1 MGLTPKQ
8 RKAVLEKG
16 LSVNLASPSDE
27 AKYLAPNPKAATQL
41 FAKGSKSTEDETA
54 LAADGR
60 PEALPADRK
69 PQQTV
74 DRKHYRQTVSRS
86 YRQTLSTEN
95 EKLP

>member
-16 LSVNLASPSDE
+16 LSVNLASPPDE
-27 AKYLAPNPKAATQL
+27 AKYLTPNPKAAIQL
-41 FAKGSKSTEDETA
+41 FSKSIKPTETEDGIP
-54 LAADGR
+54 ADGR

-86 YRQTLSTEN
+86 RR
-95 EKLP
+95 

>member
-41 FAKGSKSTEDETA
+41 FAKGIKSTEDETE
-54 LAADGR
+54 LSADGR

-69 PQQTV
+69 PQLPA
-74 DRKHYRQTVSRS
+74 DPLHRKRKT
-86 YRQTLSTEN
+86 STIITGR
-95 EKLP
+95 P